1 MVRSPWSERKYYTG
15 DVRLVPAKGG
25 SDPNSANS
33 VNAANAGMDRSPN
46 MNANGASDRKTVTTM
61 NGASARAK
69 AKQAASAGGG
79 RSSLPPTTP
88 RAPSPVPMRGF
99 DGRFDHD
106 ASSSQ
111 FQPPARPM
119 PVPQQQQQQQQQQQ
133 SPYPARQQREPPSSP
148 AAQRISVIRD
158 SWAQRDREATENSLR
173 SSTFRVANVQQR
185 SPSVPQGRKQQP
197 QPQQPQQQQQ
207 RPAELNI
214 PSIVTPGT
222 IQSPARQPPSPMST
236 PSSSTASDSQ
246 LASLS
251 QTLNVQAEQ
260 LATMERDYLN
270 LISNLETEKKRVH
283 AVLDHRTQERDAVR
297 AEVDRL
303 QRQLASKSNL
313 TVQAEEES
321 AEQNERISSLEDDL
335 RRCAEALA
343 QRDELIAERDTELA
357 GMREAVC
364 QAAEEKLYHQEQA
377 RVDSERR
384 DKFQNG
390 RFEKAREA
398 VAEKDKLIR
407 EKEVEID
414 ELKVSVQEKFGHV
427 QLLIMLLH
435 TASLLTFFFLEQPF
449 YSYFN
454 LTGIHLQAKVRAR

>member
-25 SDPNSANS
+25 SDPNSGGANA
-33 VNAANAGMDRSPN
+33 VNAGIDRSPN
-46 MNANGASDRKTVTTM
+46 MNANGASDRKTVTTTM

-119 PVPQQQQQQQQQQQ
+119 PVPQQQQQQQQQQKQQ

-185 SPSVPQGRKQQP
+185 SPSVPQGRKQQQQQ
-197 QPQQPQQQQQ
+197 QPQQPQPQQQ

-283 AVLDHRTQERDAVR
+283 AVLGHRTQERDAVR

-414 ELKVSVQEKFGHV
+414 ELKVSVQEKFGHF

-435 TASLLTFFFLEQPF
+435 TASLLTFCSFLNNP
-449 YSYFN
+449 ST
-454 LTGIHLQAKVRAR
+454 LILL